1 MIELKMNKNYNY
13 IVTKEMIE
21 EGKKHGLSRRNLYDR
36 LYRGSCD
43 TIEDLFKPK
52 QQRHDY
58 SMYHEIL
65 KANHISS
72 ATFRR
77 RLKVGWSLE
86 KALYTPVDE
95 TKSHPKMHVIKEG
108 SI

>member
-21 EGKKHGLSRRNLYDR
+21 EGKKHGLSRRILYDR
-36 LYRGSCD
+36 LYRGSCN

-52 QQRHDY
+52 QQRTDY
-58 SMYHEIL
+58 SKYYEIL

-95 TKSHPKMHVIKEG
+95 TKSHPKIAHNQYR
-108 SI
+108 

>member
-21 EGKKHGLSRRNLYDR
+21 EGKKHGLSRRILYDR

-52 QQRHDY
+52 QKRHDY

-72 ATFRR
+72 PTFRR
-77 RLKVGWSLE
+77 RLKCGWSIE

-95 TKSHPKMHVIKEG
+95 TKSHPKNA
-108 SI
+108 SNQRR

>member
-21 EGKKHGLSRRNLYDR
+21 EGKKHGLSRRIIYDR
-36 LYRGSCD
+36 LYRDSFND
-43 TIEDLFKPK
+43 IDDLFRPK
-52 QQRHDY
+52 QKRHDY

-95 TKSHPKMHVIKEG
+95 TKSHPKKCT
-108 SI
+108 

>member
-36 LYRGSCD
+36 LYRGSCSSID
-43 TIEDLFKPK
+43 DLFKPK

-65 KANHISS
+65 KQNHISS

-86 KALYTPVDE
+86 KALYTPVNK
-95 TKSHPKMHVIKEG
+95 TKSHPKTHIIKVG